1 MLKCIANGLPL
12 GCVLLGALSS
22 AVNAQTSSQ
31 FDPPVETLGTYVLNS
46 GPGLDTGCTF
56 RSGGALI
63 VQVPVP
69 AVINPL
75 EIGADGFL
83 INPQKLIDNKVV
95 SSEAIIGFPVFDIDS
110 GANTG
115 GQFAPE
121 IDNVSFNGTFKKELK
136 GINNQWTDDAI
147 VVPIGEIKF
156 GGNNELRVDID
167 QGNIGAGEFWCM
179 AIDWVAIEFK
189 VAAPFVLAHGIAAQ
203 ANTWDESTAP
213 GVLSA
218 LDDRGVLHTRFSVG
232 ANATT
237 GDNATALRG
246 SIQSFL
252 DGIKADKVHVI
263 AHSKGGL
270 DVQALAQLPRD
281 FEILSLSTLSTPY
294 LGTVSADLGI
304 IQKAAAAN
312 KINVGADPNGYAD
325 DFVDSITLWFG
336 PQLPGLADLTTYGR
350 AGAIGFGSGGGI
362 GATFSIAADADL
374 NGDQVLQSN
383 ETTGFPGLPYVA
395 RRSWRVVRTFAS
407 AVILSRET
415 RRLPRGQTT
424 VLTYRTVLAGRS
436 RPNDIA
442 VTVESALA
450 QGTNLR
456 TSPNNHVNMKT
467 AENINLFLDRTI
479 PLGQ

>member
-1 MLKCIANGLPL
+1 M
-12 GCVLLGALSS
+12 
-22 AVNAQTSSQ
+22 
-31 FDPPVETLGTYVLNS
+31 
-46 GPGLDTGCTF
+46 
-56 RSGGALI
+56 
-63 VQVPVP
+63 
-69 AVINPL
+69 
-75 EIGADGFL
+75 EIGADGLL

-121 IDNVSFNGTFKKELK
+121 IDDVSFNGTFKKVLM

-147 VVPIGEIKF
+147 IVPIGEIKF
-156 GGNNELRVDID
+156 GEDNELRVDID

-203 ANTWDESTAP
+203 ADTWDESSAP

-232 ANATT
+232 ANDTT
-237 GDNATALRG
+237 GANANALRG
-246 SIQSFL
+246 PIQSFL
-252 DGIKADKVHVI
+252 DGIKADKVHII

-270 DVQALAQLPRD
+270 DTQALAQLGLD

-294 LGTVSADLGI
+294 LGSVSADLGV
-304 IQKAAAAN
+304 IQKTAATS
-312 KINVGADPNGYAD
+312 KINIGADPNGYAAA
-325 DFVDSITLWFG
+325 FIGTITLGFG
-336 PQLPGLADLTTYGR
+336 PQLPGLADPTTYGR
-350 AGAIGFGSGGGI
+350 AGAINLGSGSNI
-362 GATFSIAADADL
+362 GATFSIGADADL
-374 NGDQVLQSN
+374 NGDQDLQSN
-383 ETTGFPGLPYVA
+383 EAAGFPGPLGLTYIA
-395 RRSWRVVRTFAS
+395 KRSWRVVRTFAS
-407 AVILSRET
+407 AVILRIET
-415 RRLPRGQTT
+415 RTLPRGLRTT
-424 VLTYRTVLAGRS
+424 VLTYRTVLAGRP
-436 RPNDIA
+436 RPNDIVVA
-442 VTVESALA
+442 VESALA

-456 TSPNNHVNMKT
+456 TSPNHHVNMKT

>member
-1 MLKCIANGLPL
+1 MLKCIAKGLPL

-22 AVNAQTSSQ
+22 AVGAQTSSQ

-56 RSGGALI
+56 RSGGPLI
-63 VQVPVP
+63 VQIPVP
-69 AVINPL
+69 AVINPM

-121 IDNVSFNGTFKKELK
+121 MDDVSFNGTFKKVLM

-147 VVPIGEIKF
+147 IVPIGEIKF
-156 GGNNELRVDID
+156 GEDNELRVDID

-189 VAAPFVLAHGIAAQ
+189 VAAPYVLAHGIAAQ
-203 ANTWDESTAP
+203 ADTWDESSAP

-232 ANATT
+232 ANDTT
-237 GDNATALRG
+237 GANAGALRG
-246 SIQSFL
+246 PIQSFL

-270 DVQALAQLPRD
+270 DTQALAQLGLD

-294 LGTVSADLGI
+294 LGSVSADLGI
-304 IQKAAAAN
+304 IQKATAAN
-312 KINVGADPNGYAD
+312 KINVGADPKGYAA
-325 DFVDSITLWFG
+325 DFIGTWTFWFG

-350 AGAIGFGSGGGI
+350 AGAIGFGGGI
-362 GATFSIAADADL
+362 GAIFSIGADANL
-374 NGDQVLQSN
+374 NGDQDLQSN
-383 ETTGFPGLPYVA
+383 ESAGFPGPDYVA
-395 RRSWRVVRTFAS
+395 RRSWRAVRTFAS
-407 AVILSRET
+407 AVILSIEKKRFGLQQ
-415 RRLPRGQTT
+415 RT
-424 VLTYRTVLAGRS
+424 VLTYRTVLAGGP
-436 RPNDIA
+436 RPNDIV
-442 VTVESALA
+442 VTVASALA

-467 AENINLFLDRTI
+467 GENIDLFLDRTI